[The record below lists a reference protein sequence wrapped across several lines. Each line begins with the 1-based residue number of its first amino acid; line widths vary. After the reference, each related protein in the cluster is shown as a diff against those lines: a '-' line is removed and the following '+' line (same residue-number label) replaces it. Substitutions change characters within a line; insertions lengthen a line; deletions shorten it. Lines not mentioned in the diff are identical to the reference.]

1 MRSTRGFEST
11 ALDQHLLEVE
21 DDVRHVL
28 DDVGDGGE
36 LVERA
41 LDPHRVIAAPC
52 SDDSRMR
59 RRLLPRVMPKPR
71 SSGSQVNL
79 P

>member
-1 MRSTRGFEST
+1 MSVTSSTTSGMVVNSCSAPSILT
-11 ALDQHLLEVE
+11 A
-21 DDVRHVL
+21 
-28 DDVGDGGE
+28 
-36 LVERA
+36 
-41 LDPHRVIAAPC
+41 VIAAPC

-59 RRLLPRVMPKPR
+59 RRLFPSVVPKPR